1 MEPAPR
7 LSLRTPH
14 AHFGGRHGNHHGN
27 HRNVRLAMEAAHVV
41 GGWPFNFSF
50 FVKSGAGRCIWG
62 SAQRNESHQP
72 KAKPPLPNP
81 RWLLR
86 PCRLWLVVGNGN
98 PRMKRIRRTRAQH
111 AARPGRGGDRE
122 IPRNTAV
129 IASQRHTKPALLRW
143 ALHPPPS
150 VSHQNRGF
158 SCAQRSAIH
167 VAYCAQA
174 SRRTFE
180 SFRCGCA
187 IGGGCVVG
195 ASENTVR

>member
-1 MEPAPR
+1 MSA
-7 LSLRTPH
+7 
-14 AHFGGRHGNHHGN
+14 
-27 HRNVRLAMEAAHVV
+27 
-41 GGWPFNFSF
+41 WPWRRRMSW
-50 FVKSGAGRCIWG
+50 GAG
-62 SAQRNESHQP
+62 
-72 KAKPPLPNP
+72 PLISVF
-81 RWLLR
+81 LSK
-86 PCRLWLVVGNGN
+86 VVPVDAYGVVPSETSRTKQKRSPLFLTRAGCCGPAASGWWWELGNGN

-122 IPRNTAV
+122 IPRNTAA

-143 ALHPPPS
+143 ALHPPPP
-150 VSHQNRGF
+150 VCHQNRGF